1 MPPRQ
6 RLPTGPGLSGRGSRR
21 GPRPAGGRP
30 VPSGGVDIPA
40 DPGLDTAD
48 ALALLSIGDLEIAGR
63 ITGSSNATFLTTV
76 SGDGVRSACV
86 YKPVRGER
94 PLWDFPEGTLAGRE
108 LATFAVS
115 EAAGWGVVPPTV
127 LREGPFGEGMV
138 QQWVHADGPDL
149 VDVVPAGAA
158 PDGWLP
164 VLEATDGGGGEVV
177 VVHADDASLRVLAL
191 LDVVVNNADRKG
203 GHVLS
208 GGGGAAVRG
217 CDHGLT
223 FNVED
228 KLRTVLWGFAGRRL
242 TAEEDAALAALGD
255 RIGSRSDPLTR
266 LLGDLLTRGEV
277 ATTAD
282 RISGLRRERR
292 LPSRGGRWP
301 AVPWPVF

>member
-1 MPPRQ
+1 MR
-6 RLPTGPGLSGRGSRR
+6 
-21 GPRPAGGRP
+21 AGE
-30 VPSGGVDIPA
+30 VDIVP
-40 DPGLDTAD
+40 DPGLVTAD
-48 ALALLSIGDLEIAGR
+48 ALTLLGTGDLEIAGR
-63 ITGSSNATFLTTV
+63 ITGSSNATFLATV

-94 PLWDFPEGTLAGRE
+94 PLWDFPDGTLAGRE

-115 EAAGWGVVPPTV
+115 EAAGWGVVPPTA
-127 LREGPFGEGMV
+127 LRDGPFGEGMV
-138 QQWVHADGPDL
+138 QQWVHADGPEL

-158 PDGWLP
+158 PDGWLQ

-177 VVHADDASLRVLAL
+177 VVHADDPALRLLAL

-208 GGGGAAVRG
+208 GKGGTAIRG

-228 KLRTVLWGFAGRRL
+228 KLRTVLWGFGGRRL
-242 TAEEDAALAALGD
+242 TAEEDAVLAAVGE
-255 RIGSRSDPLTR
+255 RIATPSDPLART
-266 LLGDLLTRGEV
+266 LGDVLTRAEV

-282 RISGLRRERR
+282 RIAGLRRARH
-292 LPSRGGRWP
+292 LPSRRGRWP